1 MTLDEKLAHLQ
12 AASMEEAR
20 AEGNSIMDSYRDALE
35 KVYKE
40 HKEETVKQSELRI
53 KSERINA
60 RQQLSQAS
68 AKAQLELKRQY
79 GRVSQELK
87 DKIFDETNELI
98 QEYMKTDDYVEFLT
112 ACIRKAIVFANQEPV
127 TIYINP
133 TDLAHKDALEAATG
147 TSLTVSHE
155 DFIGGVR
162 TVIRGRNVL
171 IDNSF
176 KTQLRNEYDNFIF
189 RGGEGIA

>member
-1 MTLDEKLAHLQ
+1 MTLEEKIAHLQ

-20 AEGNSIMDSYRDALE
+20 AEGNSIIDSYRDALE
-35 KVYKE
+35 KVFQE
-40 HKEETVKQSELRI
+40 HKEETIKQSELRI
-53 KSERINA
+53 KSEKISA
-60 RQQLSQAS
+60 RQQLSQSS

-79 GRVSQELK
+79 GRISQELK
-87 DKIFDETNELI
+87 DKVFEETNILV
-98 QEYMKTDDYVEFLT
+98 QEYMKTDAYVDFLA
-112 ACIRKAIVFANQEPV
+112 ACIGKAISFANGEPA

-133 TDLAHKDALEAATG
+133 TDVKHKDTLETATG
-147 TSLTVSHE
+147 TSLTVSNE

-176 KTQLRNEYDNFIF
+176 KTQLNNEYESFMF
-189 RGGEGIA
+189 RGGDGIV

>member
-1 MTLDEKLAHLQ
+1 MTLEEKLAHLQ
-12 AASMEEAR
+12 ATSMEEAR
-20 AEGNSIMDSYRDALE
+20 AEGNSIMDAYRDALE

-40 HKEETVKQSELRI
+40 HKEETIKQSELRI
-53 KSERINA
+53 KSERVSA

-79 GRVSQELK
+79 GRVSQDLK
-87 DKIFDETNELI
+87 DKVFDEANVLV
-98 QEYMKTDDYVEFLT
+98 QEYMKTDAYVEFL
-112 ACIRKAIVFANQEPV
+112 AVCIRKAISFANGEPV

-133 TDLAHKDALEAATG
+133 TDTVHKDVLEQATG
-147 TSLTVSHE
+147 TSLTVSNE

-176 KTQLRNEYDNFIF
+176 KTQLRNEYDNFMF

>member
-1 MTLDEKLAHLQ
+1 MTLDEKIAHLQ
-12 AASMEEAR
+12 ATSMEEAR
-20 AEGNSIMDSYRDALE
+20 AEGNSIIDSYRDALE
-35 KVYKE
+35 KVFQE
-40 HKEETVKQSELRI
+40 HTAEIIQQSELRI
-53 KSERINA
+53 RSEKINT
-60 RQQLSQAS
+60 RQQLSQSA

-79 GRVSQELK
+79 GKVAQELK
-87 DKIFDETNELI
+87 ERVFEEANVLI
-98 QEYMKTDDYVEFLT
+98 QEYMKTDEYVDFMS
-112 ACIRKAIVFANQEPV
+112 ACIQKALAFAKGEPA

-133 TDLAHKDALEAATG
+133 TDVSLKDALEAKTG
-147 TSLTVSHE
+147 TSLTVSQE

-176 KTQLRNEYDNFIF
+176 KTQLRNEYDNFMF